1 MVPQV
6 SPLVQA
12 FLAATGR
19 HVSPSILHECWP
31 PKHSIIPRQPVDEV
45 RALITQCLDEDA
57 T

>member
-12 FLAATGR
+12 FLMATGR
-19 HVSPSILHECWP
+19 CMSPHTLRECWP
-31 PKHSIIPRQPVDEV
+31 LKHSIVPRQPVDEICAV
-45 RALITQCLDEDA
+45 VTQHLDEDA